1 MKSLFIW
8 IMSVLSISSFAQ
20 SDFYYYKNEKI
31 PLQLNTQ
38 NLYVL
43 TSLNSKDAM
52 DKKLEGKASVVTFE
66 KDIYQ
71 QRLIKDHK
79 NSSDKLINPNNY
91 YALVHYNNPLSENEL
106 NKEILRLKADPSIIG
121 ISNGYNNIDNDLV
134 YITNYVW
141 VGLKSENDI
150 TKLSQTLTSIN
161 YSIVG
166 QNPFMPEWVMIVPN
180 DKQAINP
187 ILAAQRLYET
197 GKFNTAE
204 PDLLGGAKINCTN
217 DTYFAQQWGLSNT
230 GQNGGTVG
238 MDTRVCT
245 AWNYTT
251 GSNAVDIAIIDAGV
265 DLTHPDLVNNM
276 QNNGYNAMTGTSPSV
291 VYGSH
296 GTACAGIAAASGNN
310 NLGVAGVAYNAD
322 WFSVSINFP
331 TATWAM
337 FSDAVNWSRTN
348 GAEVISNSWHWNN
361 PSALFEQAL
370 TNAVT
375 LGRGGLGCVVLFASG
390 NGNNSTIDYPASAIP
405 QVIAVGA
412 MSPCAERKNPSSC
425 DGENWWGSNYGTG
438 LDVMAPGVLIATT
451 DRQGAA
457 GYSAT
462 DYTLGFN
469 GTSSA
474 CPHAAGVAALIL
486 SANPCL
492 TQAQVEQIMKRTARK
507 VGSYTYSGALADG
520 TWNNQMGFG
529 LLDAGAAVRMASTKY
544 LQNLTINGTATYKG
558 WFIAA
563 GYSVNPFITYG
574 NFITNTGANVTINAL
589 HEIDFKTGC
598 DLKGTVNAVIT
609 NPGSC
614 ATW

>member
-1 MKSLFIW
+1 MRALLIW

-38 NLYVL
+38 NLYIL
-43 TSLNSKDAM
+43 TSLNSKDAL
-52 DKKLEGKASVVTFE
+52 DKKLEGKASIVKFK

-91 YALVHYNNPLSENEL
+91 YALVHYNNPLSESEL
-106 NKEILRLKADPSIIG
+106 NKEILRLKSDPTIIG
-121 ISNGYNNIDNDLV
+121 VSNGYNNIDNDLV

-150 TKLSQTLTSIN
+150 TKLSQALTSIN

-166 QNPFMPEWVMIVPN
+166 QNPFMPEWVMVVPN

-187 ILAAQRLYET
+187 ILAAQKLHET
-197 GKFNTAE
+197 GYFNTAE
-204 PDLLGGAKINCTN
+204 PELIGGKLNCTN
-217 DTYFAQQWGLSNT
+217 DTFFAQQWGLSNT
-230 GQNGGTVG
+230 GQNGGTPG

-251 GSNAVDIAIIDAGV
+251 GANAVDIAIIDGGV
-265 DLTHPDLVNNM
+265 DLTHPDLINNK
-276 QNNGYNAMTGTSPSV
+276 QDDGYDAQTGSSPSV
-291 VYGSH
+291 VYFEH

-322 WFSVSINFP
+322 WFSVSFDIP
-331 TATWAM
+331 TTQGVLA
-337 FSDAVNWSRTN
+337 DAFNWSRTH
-348 GAEVISNSWHWNN
+348 GAEVMSNSWGSSNSN
-361 PSALFEQAL
+361 MVTQAI

-375 LGRGGLGCVVLFASG
+375 LGRGGLGCVVLFSTG
-390 NGNNSTIDYPASAIP
+390 NENANTIRYPANSIP
-405 QVIAVGA
+405 EVIAVGA
-412 MSPCAERKNPSSC
+412 MSPCAQRKNPSSC
-425 DGENWWGSNYGTG
+425 DLEGWGSNYGTG
-438 LDVMAPGVLIATT
+438 LDVMAPGVQIYTT
-451 DRQGAA
+451 DEQGAA
-457 GYSAT
+457 GYTNS
-462 DYTLGFN
+462 DYISNFN

-507 VGSYTYSGALADG
+507 VGSYTYSVNYTDG
-520 TWNNQMGFG
+520 TWNDEMGFG
-529 LLDAGAAVRMASTKY
+529 LLDAGEAVKMASSTY

-558 WFIAA
+558 WFIPA
-563 GYSVNPFITYG
+563 GYNVNPFIPQG

-589 HEIDFKTGC
+589 HEIDFRTGC

-614 ATW
+614 TTW